1 MNRFVEVMLNNLDYE
16 KNKKIEI
23 TQAVIELFKVNK
35 VNIRIQM

>member
-16 KNKKIEI
+16 KNKKIKI